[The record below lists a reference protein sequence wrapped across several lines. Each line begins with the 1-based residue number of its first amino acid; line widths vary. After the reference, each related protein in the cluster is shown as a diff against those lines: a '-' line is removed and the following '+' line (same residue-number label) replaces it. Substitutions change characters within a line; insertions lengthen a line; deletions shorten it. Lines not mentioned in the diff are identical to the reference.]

1 MTVSTP
7 IRQVARGAML
17 LLLLGGPFADLGTP
31 LSAQSLAARAD
42 SIFAPM
48 VRNGA
53 PGCAIAVD
61 SAGRARYRGAFGK
74 AELEYGIPI
83 DTATIF
89 EAGSV
94 SKQFTAAAVLLLA
107 ARGTLSLDDPV
118 QQWFPEI
125 PGYPQPITLRHLML
139 HSSGLRD
146 WGAVASLAGWPRGQ
160 RAHTQDDALAI
171 IARQRGLNHEPGAAF
186 SYTNTG
192 YNLLAMLVGRA
203 SGIPFAEFTRRE
215 FFEPLGM
222 RHTSWRDDFTRL
234 VPHRAQAYAMSRGAW
249 VLDMPF
255 EDVHGNGGLLTTV
268 GDLLTW
274 NRALAEG
281 RIGRPDVS
289 AAMQTPGHF
298 NDGGVMP
305 YGGGLFLGALRG
317 VPATWH
323 TGATA
328 GYRAILA
335 TFPEQGL
342 AIAMLCNR
350 GDANPGRL
358 AELLLAGA
366 VPFAPPVASAPQA
379 VTPPFRA
386 DPARFGEY
394 AGRWYSVEA
403 DGTITFRVQGGAL
416 QAARRPGQFGALRPT
431 ADDEF
436 AAPGGV
442 TLRFERDDAGRP
454 ARLFVSIDRAKDVLY
469 VPATEPR

>member
-1 MTVSTP
+1 MPRCHPMQDGLHLS
-7 IRQVARGAML
+7 L
-17 LLLLGGPFADLGTP
+17 LLLLASPIATRHSRLA
-31 LSAQSLAARAD
+31 AQSLATRAD
-42 SIFAPM
+42 SIFTPL
-48 VRNGA
+48 VRNSA
-53 PGCAIAVD
+53 PGCAIAID

-118 QQWFPEI
+118 QKWFPEI
-125 PGYPQPITLRHLML
+125 PEYSQPIMLRHLLL

-171 IARQRGLNHEPGAAF
+171 IARQRGLNHQPGAAF

-203 SGIPFAEFTRRE
+203 SGVPFAEFTRRE

-222 RHTSWRDDFTRL
+222 RHTSWRDDFTRV

-274 NRALAEG
+274 NRALGEG

-289 AAMQTPGHF
+289 AAMKTAGRF
-298 NDGGVMP
+298 NDGNTMP

-317 VPATWH
+317 VPAIWH

-335 TFPEQGL
+335 TFPEQRV

-358 AELLLAGA
+358 AEQLLDGV

-379 VTPPFRA
+379 VTPAYRA
-386 DPARFGEY
+386 DPTRLGDY
-394 AGRWYSVEA
+394 AGRWYSAEA
-403 DGTITFRVQGGAL
+403 DGIITFRVQGGAL
-416 QAARRPGQFGALRPT
+416 QAARRPGQFGALRAT
-431 ADDEF
+431 ALDEF

-442 TLRFERDDAGRP
+442 TLRFERDASGRP
-454 ARLFVSIDRAKDVLY
+454 VRLYASVDRARDVRF
-469 VPATEPR
+469 EPEPDRR